1 MRLVKARLALIDA
14 DHLYS
19 TATVVGATEQWE
31 GKIVSLSP
39 ITRKAT
45 LDRTFERGGCTLVI
59 ADSDGALQAMMADD
73 TSRRIYGR
81 TVTLYCYQ
89 RDGVTLADTVTMTI
103 NGWSRVVVTVDNK
116 ETEAV
121 SFDLVQEFAGA
132 AFAIPE
138 EQALTIT
145 AATFPEAA
153 GRAIGQPVP
162 MPTGVC
168 YATHGKVRAWK
179 VVNRNVGAG
188 IDRKYLLTWSDPTG
202 DPRVTSIDTV
212 LENDVRV
219 TPASNYALT
228 RDANGWEYCE
238 YNGTEQY
245 IAVNLTA
252 VSAPGQT
259 GANPVAA
266 LRAILL
272 GAGVT
277 LVDDGDGGTSDFED
291 FCDAN
296 TWTIGGVPEGGC
308 TLVDY
313 LETWCQ
319 NFDCFWRVDS
329 AGAVHIYHLD
339 WATVTAVASLNEH
352 HLLACSESADMSG
365 YANRMRSK
373 WDYGNAAWN
382 AETLTGVDAVAD
394 YPSTVFVKEAS
405 EEYLLGAFGGVTNPV
420 ESKLRWLA
428 TVRQTVA
435 GLVDLYQWEQLGAS
449 LLKAVNVSHY
459 RQIGGAGVY
468 LILSESTDYIGGTVQ
483 FEAVRLWGVS

>member
-1 MRLVKARLALIDA
+1 MRLVKAKLALVDG
-14 DHLYS
+14 DHLV
-19 TATVVGATEQWE
+19 ATDYVADASGQWE
-31 GKIVSLSP
+31 RKIVSLSP

-73 TSRRIYGR
+73 TNRRIYGC

-89 RDGVTLADTVTMTI
+89 QDGVTLADTVTMTI
-103 NGWSRVVVTVDNK
+103 NGWGRGE
-116 ETEAV
+116 ETML
-121 SFDLVQEFAGA
+121 FDLVQEFSAA

-145 AATFPEAA
+145 AATFPEAT

-179 VVNRNVGAG
+179 VINRNVGAG
-188 IDRKYLLTWSDPTG
+188 IDRKYLLTWSDPSG

-219 TPASNYALT
+219 TPASHYALA

-238 YNGTEQY
+238 YNGTAQY
-245 IAVNLTA
+245 VMVNLTA

-266 LRAILL
+266 LRTILL

-277 LVDDGDGGTSDFED
+277 LVDDGDGGTSDFENY
-291 FCDAN
+291 CDTN

-313 LETWCQ
+313 IETWCQ

-329 AGAVHIYHLD
+329 AGAVHIYHFD
-339 WATVTAVASLNEH
+339 WATVAPVASLNEH
-352 HLLACSESADMSG
+352 HLLACSESADMSQ

-373 WDYGNAAWN
+373 WDYDNAAWN
-382 AETLTGVDAVAD
+382 TETVTGVDSVAD
-394 YPSTVFVKEAS
+394 YPSTSFVKESS
-405 EEYLLGAFGGVTNPV
+405 EEYLLGAFGGITNPV

-428 TVRQTVA
+428 TVRQPVV
-435 GLVDLYQWEQLGAS
+435 GLVDLYQWEQLGAG

-459 RQIGGAGVY
+459 RLIGGSGVY
-468 LILSESTDYIGGTVQ
+468 FVLSESVDYIGGTVQ